1 MTRYYYLKDRGMYG
15 RSEDGKYYLLN
26 GKRWEEDKESAIR
39 DRLMGYDPY
48 EPPGSPYGF
57 GSLSVMD
64 SIEEISEEEFR
75 KHLEDVGLTESL
87 TGIIRGS
94 YDPEEEKE
102 KALRQKY
109 GLEK

>member
-1 MTRYYYLKDRGMYG
+1 MTKYYYLKDRGMCG

-26 GKRWEEDKESAIR
+26 GTRWEEDKDSEIR

-64 SIEEISEEEFR
+64 SIEEISEEELR

-87 TGIIRGS
+87 TGIIRCS
-94 YDPEEEKE
+94 YDLEEEKE